1 MKTIKLIIAGIF
13 LITLSFGLQAQT
25 DPPEPPG
32 QHGETEDQEPG
43 GNAPI
48 SGGVFILLGL
58 GAAYGVKKVY
68 ALRKKED

>member
-1 MKTIKLIIAGIF
+1 MKTIKLIITGIF
-13 LITLSFGLQAQT
+13 FFFLSNDILAQG
-25 DPPEPPG
+25 PPEPPG

-68 ALRKKED
+68 ELRKKED